1 MKKLFIINGYAK
13 SGKDE
18 FKKYVSKYIST
29 YNTSIINE
37 TKILVNDLYGESIK
51 DDERRK
57 LLSDTENFLADVY
70 NIPYQI
76 TSAKVDLFLQSN
88 KKVMLIDVRK
98 PLIIKELVDAFAF
111 QTVLIKNDRHHKAN
125 NDADMYVENY
135 NYDYIIE
142 NNGTLEELEQKA
154 IEFVKTL
161 CL

>member
-1 MKKLFIINGYAK
+1 M
-13 SGKDE
+13 
-18 FKKYVSKYIST
+18 
-29 YNTSIINE
+29 
-37 TKILVNDLYGESIK
+37 VNDLYGESIK